1 MAFCEDSVISM
12 CKKRDETVVAGVTDR
27 LCSSC
32 GNCTWRC
39 KTGRPI
45 QMCIMLHADWVWR
58 APNPRAGT
66 VPIGLCRQGLWAGRC
81 KMKPNRMTQTYSAPD
96 RASSRDRR
104 ELELRG
110 QASSDAQAAMIE
122 VMDLGK
128 TYKTARGELNL
139 FHGLSLRVDAGEMVA
154 IVGQSGAGKSTLL
167 HILGALD
174 APSAGT
180 VYCASTN
187 VAQLNPRQAA
197 AFRNLHIG
205 YVWQFHYLL
214 PEFTALENVAMPLLA
229 RGAQKKE
236 ALTVAA
242 NWLREVGL
250 EDRADHRP
258 GELSGGEQQ
267 RVALARALVNRPR
280 VLLADEPTG
289 DLDEI
294 TAGRVF
300 DMIERLHRSHG
311 LTSILV
317 THNLDLAARCTRALR
332 LEGGR
337 LVGVAAVAKAGGQ
350 ESAPKL

>member
-1 MAFCEDSVISM
+1 
-12 CKKRDETVVAGVTDR
+12 
-27 LCSSC
+27 
-32 GNCTWRC
+32 
-39 KTGRPI
+39 
-45 QMCIMLHADWVWR
+45 
-58 APNPRAGT
+58 
-66 VPIGLCRQGLWAGRC
+66 
-81 KMKPNRMTQTYSAPD
+81 MTQISPAADPL
-96 RASSRDRR
+96 SSRPAGEPEAR
-104 ELELRG
+104 
-110 QASSDAQAAMIE
+110 AQHGVRTQTPIIQ
-122 VMDLGK
+122 VSGLQK
-128 TYKTARGELNL
+128 SYKPARGELTL
-139 FHGLSLRVDAGEMVA
+139 FRDLSLQVEAGEMVA
-154 IVGQSGAGKSTLL
+154 VVGQSGAGKSTLL

-187 VAQLNPRQAA
+187 VAQLGPRQAA
-197 AFRNLHIG
+197 AFRSREIG

-229 RGAQKKE
+229 RGQQKRK
-236 ALTVAA
+236 ALAVAA

-267 RVALARALVNRPR
+267 RVALARALVNTPR
-280 VLLADEPTG
+280 LLLADEPTG

-300 DMIERLHRSHG
+300 DLIERLHASHG

-332 LEGGR
+332 LESGR
-337 LVGVAAVAKAGGQ
+337 LVAIPAAPRSEAR
-350 ESAPKL
+350 E

>member
-1 MAFCEDSVISM
+1 VLGNAFSWNRPRQ
-12 CKKRDETVVAGVTDR
+12 CKIEINRMMQSSPAAASQASRTARKPELRAPIVEVTD
-27 LCSSC
+27 L
-32 GNCTWRC
+32 
-39 KTGRPI
+39 
-45 QMCIMLHADWVWR
+45 Q
-58 APNPRAGT
+58 
-66 VPIGLCRQGLWAGRC
+66 
-81 KMKPNRMTQTYSAPD
+81 
-96 RASSRDRR
+96 
-104 ELELRG
+104 
-110 QASSDAQAAMIE
+110 
-122 VMDLGK
+122 K

-139 FHGLSLRVDAGEMVA
+139 FQGLDLQVETGEMVA

-187 VAQLNPRQAA
+187 VAKLSPREAA
-197 AFRNLHIG
+197 AFRNREIG

-229 RGAQKKE
+229 RGVSKRE
-236 ALTVAA
+236 AMQVAA
-242 NWLREVGL
+242 NWMKQVDL
-250 EDRADHRP
+250 EDRGDHRP

-267 RVALARALVNRPR
+267 RVALARSLVNNPR
-280 VLLADEPTG
+280 LLLADEPTG

-300 DMIERLHRSHG
+300 GLIERLHADHG

-317 THNLDLAARCTRALR
+317 THNLDLASRCTRALR

-337 LVGVAAVAKAGGQ
+337 LSPLASNPQVGLPTTSV
-350 ESAPKL
+350 